1 MKQILQ
7 SYKTGE
13 LWLAEVPVPVC
24 KSGGVV
30 IQTRNSFVSAGT
42 ERMLVDFAK
51 KNIVGKA
58 LAMPDQV
65 KKVIRKMKSEGV
77 FSTLEKVQAK
87 LDQPIPLGYSC
98 AGVVEEVGRNVTGL
112 SVGDRVACGGAGY
125 ANHSDYNYIPK
136 NLVVKIP
143 ESVSFE
149 DASCATVGSIALQ
162 GVRQCDLR
170 LGENI
175 CVMGLGLLGLL
186 AVQMLKAGGIRV
198 IGFDPNI
205 ERCKLAE
212 ELGADLVVS
221 TDLEAA
227 CNEFSEGYGVDAVLI
242 TAATKS
248 NEPVTVAGEICR
260 VKGKVVVTGLVGMD
274 IPRDMYYKKELDFKL
289 SLSYG
294 PGRYDPHYEE
304 AGHDYPYGY
313 VRWTEQRN
321 IKAFLDLVASGAVTP
336 SKLITH
342 RFDIENALD
351 AYDLMLGKTKEP
363 YLGIVLNY
371 DPQITPVGFSEPTG
385 QAQITRISNGN
396 ENREIGETADECGD
410 QKLTADERPGTICRT
425 YPDTICRS
433 YRAGG
438 AGRLTQIKKD
448 QRLLILNNELGVSV
462 QGQAVVGFIGA
473 GNFTKGVLLPNLKK
487 QPDIRLRGICTATGM
502 NAAETGKKEGFEFAT
517 TDYTQLLDDPDINTV
532 FITTQHNTHA
542 RFVSEALR
550 AGKNVFV
557 EKPLCLT
564 AEELEEIRDQ
574 MSEDRSQITDSQ
586 VQSSNFRSPTS
597 DYRKLMVGYNR
608 RFSPHAKFIK
618 DYFQDRRTPM
628 MVNYRVNA
636 GIIPPDVWIQDP
648 TVGGGRIIGEVC
660 HFVDFAS
667 FVIGS
672 EPVEVQAMCV
682 DTPNASLVAEDN
694 VSLAIRY
701 RDGSVAQ
708 ILYVAVGATELAKEY
723 CEVFADESSAVMDNF
738 CSTICMG
745 KRGSKKLKG
754 KQAKGFSEEIG
765 AFLDAIQK
773 GLPCPISFQSL
784 VDTTACTFAV
794 LESLKRKKT
803 VRI

>member
-13 LWLAEVPVPVC
+13 LWLAEVPVPVR
-24 KSGGVV
+24 KSAGIV

-65 KKVIRKMKSEGV
+65 KKVIRKIKSEGI

-98 AGVVEEVGRNVTGL
+98 AGIVKEVGRNVTGL

-125 ANHSDYNYIPK
+125 ANHSEYNYIPK

-170 LGENI
+170 LGENV
-175 CVMGLGLLGLL
+175 CVMGLGLLGML
-186 AVQMLKAGGIRV
+186 AVQMLKASGVRV
-198 IGFDPNI
+198 IGFDPNR
-205 ERCKLAE
+205 ERCKLAQ
-212 ELGADLVVS
+212 ELGADLIVS
-221 TDLEAA
+221 SDLEAA

-260 VKGKVVVTGLVGMD
+260 MKGKVVVTGLVGMD

-351 AYDLMLGKTKEP
+351 AYALMLGKTNEP
-363 YLGIVLNY
+363 YLGIILNY
-371 DPQITPVGFSEPTG
+371 SKLK
-385 QAQITRISNGN
+385 AQSSKLK
-396 ENREIGETADECGD
+396 EREE
-410 QKLTADERPGTICRT
+410 LSADERPSTICRT
-425 YPDTICRS
+425 Y
-433 YRAGG
+433 G
-438 AGRLTQIKKD
+438 AGRLTQIKKEE
-448 QRLLILNNELGVSV
+448 RILYLNSPTASPVTHHSSLKTHHLSPITI
-462 QGQAVVGFIGA
+462 GFIGA

-487 QPDIRLRGICTATGM
+487 QSDIRLRGICTATGM

-517 TDYTQLLDDPDINTV
+517 TDYTQILDDPYINTV

-542 RFVSEALR
+542 RFIIEALK

-564 AEELEEIRDQ
+564 AEELKAICDMRYAICDENPA
-574 MSEDRSQITDSQ
+574 SQIPD
-586 VQSSNFRSPTS
+586 PTS
-597 DYRKLMVGYNR
+597 QNPHLMLGYNR

-660 HFVDFAS
+660 HFIDFAS

-672 EPVEVQAMCV
+672 EPVEVQAICV
-682 DTPNASLVAEDN
+682 DTANASLVAEDN
-694 VSLAIRY
+694 VSISIRY

-708 ILYVAVGATELAKEY
+708 ILYVAVGAADLAKEY

-738 CSTICMG
+738 CSTLCMG
-745 KRGSKKLKG
+745 KRGKKKLKG
-754 KQAKGFSEEIG
+754 KQSKGFSEELS
-765 AFLDAIQK
+765 AFFGAIQK
-773 GLPCPISFQSL
+773 GDPAPISFESL
-784 VDTTACTFAV
+784 LNTTACTFSV
-794 LESLKRKKT
+794 LESLRCKKT
-803 VRI
+803 VKI